1 VTPLTTSHAAGP
13 AEPEVRELTL
23 GEVLAEAAGE
33 WPDRVALI
41 EGRLDG
47 APGRAW
53 TYAEFLNEAERAA
66 RALRSRFEPGDR
78 IAVWA
83 HNIPEWALL
92 QFGTAMA
99 GMVLVTVNPAYQQS
113 ELHYVLHQ
121 SGARALFTVDE
132 HRGNPMLTM
141 AETAQPS
148 CPALEAVVRFADWE
162 AFCTAGSGE
171 SGELPVMTPGDPV
184 MIQYTSGT
192 TGFPKGAVLH
202 HRGLVNNG
210 HHYFDRMGV
219 KPGDTY
225 ITQMP
230 LFHTAGSVMSMLGSI
245 GMRCTQVLVD
255 QFDPGLVLRLCE
267 THQVNGMLG
276 VPTMLIALLEHP
288 DFDTTDLSAITAVSS
303 GGSVVPEQLVRTFED
318 KLGAPF
324 TILFGQTECSPTA
337 TMNFVDDSIED
348 KALTIGTAM
357 PNTEVKIVDPETG
370 ATVPIGEIG
379 ELCVRG
385 YHVMLGYHDM
395 PDQTAEAIDE
405 DGWLHTGD
413 LAAMDDRGYCTIEG
427 RLKDMIIRGGEN
439 IYPKELEEM
448 LLSHPAV
455 AEVAVVG
462 LPDDKYGEV
471 VGAFVRPTPGMHI
484 DENDLFAFARARL
497 APHKTPRHWIAVDEF
512 PLTGSGKIQKFVLRQ
527 RWKDTSA

>member
-1 VTPLTTSHAAGP
+1 MPLTTSHAAGP
-13 AEPEVRELTL
+13 SEPIVRELTL
-23 GEVLAEAAGE
+23 GEALAEAAE
-33 WPDRVALI
+33 ETPDRIALI
-41 EGRLDG
+41 EGLLDG
-47 APGRAW
+47 ASSRTW
-53 TYAEFLNEAERAA
+53 TYADFRAQSEQVA
-66 RALRSRFEPGDR
+66 RALMSRFEPGDCV
-78 IAVWA
+78 AVWA

-99 GMVLVTVNPAYQQS
+99 GMVLVTVNPAYQQA
-113 ELHYVLHQ
+113 ELDYVLNQ

-132 HRGNPMLTM
+132 HRGNPMLAM
-141 AETAQPS
+141 AQAALES
-148 CPALEAVVRFADWE
+148 CPGLETVVRFTEWND
-162 AFCTAGSGE
+162 FCAPDAVA
-171 SGELPVMTPGDPV
+171 SGELPDVEPGDPV

-210 HHYFDRMGV
+210 HHYFDRMGMR
-219 KPGDTY
+219 PGDTY

-230 LFHTAGSVMSMLGSI
+230 LFHTAGSVMSMLGCI
-245 GMRCTQVLVD
+245 GMRCAQVLVD

-267 THQVNGMLG
+267 QHRVNGMLG

-288 DFDTTDLSAITAVSS
+288 GFDTTDLSAITAVSS
-303 GGSVVPEQLVRTFED
+303 GGSVVPEHLVRTFED

-337 TMNFVDDSIED
+337 TMAFVDDAIED
-348 KALTIGTAM
+348 KASTIGTAM
-357 PNTEVKIVDPETG
+357 PNTEVKIIDPETG

-395 PDQTAEAIDE
+395 PDQTAQAIDT

-448 LLSHPAV
+448 LLTHPSI

-462 LPDDKYGEV
+462 LPDVKYGEV
-471 VGAFVRPTPGMHI
+471 VGAFVRPAPGRSI
-484 DENDLFAFARARL
+484 DEAELFAYARERL
-497 APHKTPRHWIAVDEF
+497 APHKTPRHWITVDEF
-512 PLTGSGKIQKFVLRQ
+512 PLTGSGKIQKYVLRQ
-527 RWKDTSA
+527 RWERHDP